1 MERRKK
7 VKRASN
13 TIANHKKVGI
23 LFDDSIIQSHLI
35 QKEERYNQKI
45 QLYLMEGINI
55 SMSGILES
63 KL

>member
-23 LFDDSIIQSHLI
+23 LFDVSIIQSHLI
-35 QKEERYNQKI
+35 QRRRKI
-45 QLYLMEGINI
+45 CPKDIALFDGSDKYQYVGH
-55 SMSGILES
+55 S
-63 KL
+63 